1 MEQGPQAPAIAL
13 TEVLVLNGDVPMGG
27 AVGEQLEWQSWPS
40 DGVNENFITREGDP
54 EALEKYK
61 GSVARIA
68 MYSGEP
74 LRKSKLIGEG
84 QSFMSSILPT
94 GYRAVA
100 TQIAADTSAGGFI
113 LPNDYVDVIMTRRSD
128 AAATTSGFVTETIL
142 KNIRVLAIDQAIQED
157 EEGRRVKVGETA
169 TLELTPQQAEII
181 TVAQQMADRL
191 TLSLRSL
198 VDTRE
203 KVTERGG
210 LSRLRQRQGRHDP
223 ADQIRRSFRGGG
235 KEMTS
240 GVALPATRGRSAVAT
255 VAAALGLLLAG
266 AGLQGGR
273 LCGRPGQCRGR
284 STARSMPA
292 RSASAPWRQPRTS
305 SSD

>member
-1 MEQGPQAPAIAL
+1 MAASRLIILGVAVAAAGGAGYVAKNMMAAPPPEVIVEQGPAVAL
-13 TEVLVLNGDVPMGG
+13 ADVLVLNGDVPMGG
-27 AVGEQLEWQSWPS
+27 AVGDQLAWQSWPAN
-40 DGVNENFITREGDP
+40 GVNENFITRESEP
-54 EALEKYK
+54 EAIEKYK
-61 GSVARIA
+61 GSVARLA
-68 MYSGEP
+68 MLAGEP

-128 AAATTSGFVTETIL
+128 TAGPTGGFVTETIL

-203 KVTERGG
+203 KVTDEADYLVSGNGRRGTV
-210 LSRLRQRQGRHDP
+210 RL
-223 ADQIRRSFRGGG
+223 I
-235 KEMTS
+235 KS
-240 GVALPATRGRSAVAT
+240 GEVSEV
-255 VAAALGLLLAG
+255 G
-266 AGLQGGR
+266 ANK
-273 LCGRPGQCRGR
+273 
-284 STARSMPA
+284 
-292 RSASAPWRQPRTS
+292 
-305 SSD
+305 